1 MALAAP
7 KKEIGRKSYRQ
18 PDSSATKQ
26 SILFMTQDGLLRRIR
41 LRPKAGFGGQEC
53 SSQ

>member
-1 MALAAP
+1 VTLRFKQPSTPSLRAQRSNP
-7 KKEIGRKSYRQ
+7 WRGKRK
-18 PDSSATKQ
+18 A
-26 SILFMTQDGLLRRIR
+26 GLLRRIR